1 MQGEVPQLRVGDQQ
15 ASLVASL
22 IELGFDAQAGC
33 RSGVADQFDEGL
45 EGAER
50 TPAPLL
56 RDVAEE
62 SVLDLV
68 PFARARGE
76 MRHVDA
82 EAQVVGQPLQR
93 RLPAARPIPVAAAGV
108 GGDVERVGRW
118 VRLEIR
124 RLIAGSDAPAST
136 RIDDL
141 LTAAAVTFSAPC
153 LIRPVWGSMLD
164 MTSCSRSI
172 GCVAVLFFGL
182 LVAFSG
188 TACNSGPTEPTLDDL
203 VGIHTGRWRGNI
215 NGWEVV
221 LDVQAK
227 PGNVERWV
235 PVGLDGTGTA
245 LNPATGEIHR
255 LTVFGQT
262 VGATSTSFHL
272 SITMVTGTG
281 GVILSGGQHVG
292 MFSGGVSRDGRTWP
306 GYLSPSHPANFNAL
320 PIFGPGEHSV
330 RLIKD

>member
-1 MQGEVPQLRVGDQQ
+1 MKGVRVQREVAHFSFGDDEAGLI
-15 ASLVASL
+15 ASF
-22 IELGFDAQAGC
+22 IEFGLDAQTGGRA
-33 RSGVADQFDEGL
+33 RVADQFDEGL

-68 PFARARGE
+68 PFARARWE

-153 LIRPVWGSMLD
+153 VIRLVWGID
-164 MTSCSRSI
+164 
-172 GCVAVLFFGL
+172 A
-182 LVAFSG
+182 
-188 TACNSGPTEPTLDDL
+188 
-203 VGIHTGRWRGNI
+203 
-215 NGWEVV
+215 
-221 LDVQAK
+221 
-227 PGNVERWV
+227 
-235 PVGLDGTGTA
+235 
-245 LNPATGEIHR
+245 
-255 LTVFGQT
+255 
-262 VGATSTSFHL
+262 
-272 SITMVTGTG
+272 
-281 GVILSGGQHVG
+281 
-292 MFSGGVSRDGRTWP
+292 
-306 GYLSPSHPANFNAL
+306 
-320 PIFGPGEHSV
+320 
-330 RLIKD
+330 